1 MNYKYPELEG
11 ICKEA
16 IKNNRCTGC
25 NRLEMPDFKGLQ
37 SCKYVKTAIE
47 EINEILGI
55 QEKIKL

>member
-1 MNYKYPELEG
+1 MNYKYLELEG

-25 NRLEMPDFKGLQ
+25 NRLELLEFKGLQ
-37 SCKYVKTAIE
+37 NCKYVKTAIE